1 VPQRSAPGA
10 HPDLRKPPSRRFKPE
25 EAATFVQQNR
35 GKRYCPKVVDAFME
49 VMGGTDTTQGT
60 TNDHNPSSLKP
71 GMVLARDLLTRDGV
85 MLLAADF
92 VLDENLIRQ
101 LRELEAS
108 EGIRLSI
115 AIRPQEAKT

>member
-1 VPQRSAPGA
+1 
-10 HPDLRKPPSRRFKPE
+10 
-25 EAATFVQQNR
+25 
-35 GKRYCPKVVDAFME
+35 
-49 VMGGTDTTQGT
+49 
-60 TNDHNPSSLKP
+60 
-71 GMVLARDLLTRDGV
+71 MVLARDLLTRDGV